1 MNLTELMQQ
10 HILESQQMDDICQIM
25 EDIFIANSK
34 NSRVFEYIL
43 EHGLSAEIET
53 TYNDINYCIFVTPK
67 PVEKQL
73 YPHRPRHAVLSIWV
87 SGEELFQVTI
97 GFDQYQSF
105 FVKYKLV
112 DIDKDV
118 LEHCLN
124 ALFD

>member
-1 MNLTELMQQ
+1 MNLTELMRQ

-73 YPHRPRHAVLSIWV
+73 YPQATTCCFEYLGKWRRIVSSDDWLRPISII
-87 SGEELFQVTI
+87 F
-97 GFDQYQSF
+97 
-105 FVKYKLV
+105 
-112 DIDKDV
+112 
-118 LEHCLN
+118 C
-124 ALFD
+124 